1 MNRTGLPL
9 PPLIAALRAGGAV
22 DEALAG
28 LADHLQL
35 TGIRLELADADPL
48 ADLEAGWG
56 TLADAGAGT
65 PEPIPSPYDGVLG
78 RAWLDGPPDA
88 RAEGLAALVA
98 SVQAAHAHLRA
109 DRAEAHLAGLDQAL
123 HGIAGA
129 AASGPILQ
137 LIVERV
143 RELADAQY
151 AALGLVGADGRIA
164 QFITS
169 GIDAEARRRIGS
181 LPEGHGLLGALIHE
195 GQTIRIPDIHADPR
209 RFGFPP
215 NHPEMRAFLGVPITV
230 KGRSVGNLYL
240 TNKRGRAEFSAADQE
255 LVERFALHAGIAFEN
270 ARLAEEVGQLRLIE
284 ERERIGADLHDGVI
298 QRIYGANLFL
308 EDVAELIETRP
319 DEAAARVEEVI
330 EALNRTIE
338 EIRAFIFVLR
348 APGDEAGMAPSLRAL
363 AAEVRLHSGLGV
375 EVTVDESAQLEA
387 GPMRE
392 VLSIAREALSNAA
405 RHAAAS
411 AVEMRLARGSEGW
424 RLEVTDD
431 GIGFDPG
438 AAAAEGHHGLDNM
451 RRRAERLGGTL
462 QVASE
467 PGGGGTRIIVVL
479 PTERERVTTGGTGQ
493 AT

>member
-1 MNRTGLPL
+1 VNRTGLPL

-28 LADHLQL
+28 VADHLHL
-35 TGIRLELADADPL
+35 TGIRVELSGADPL
-48 ADLEAGWG
+48 PDLEAGWG

-65 PEPIPSPYDGVLG
+65 AEPIPSPHDGVLG

-88 RAEGLAALVA
+88 RAAGLAAIVSA
-98 SVQAAHAHLRA
+98 VQAAHAHLRA

-123 HGIAGA
+123 HGIAGV

-137 LIVERV
+137 LIVQRV
-143 RELADAQY
+143 RELAEAQY

-169 GIDAEARRRIGS
+169 GIDAETRRRIGA

-195 GQTIRIPDIHADPR
+195 GHTIRIPDIHADPR

-255 LVERFALHAGIAFEN
+255 LVERFALHAGIAFEH
-270 ARLAEEVGQLRLIE
+270 ARLAEEVAQLRLIE

-308 EDVAELIETRP
+308 EDVAELIGSHPE
-319 DEAAARVEEVI
+319 EAAGKVEEVI

-348 APGDEAGMAPSLRAL
+348 APGDEAGVAPSLRAL
-363 AAEVRLHSGLGV
+363 AAEVRLHSGLDV

-387 GPMRE
+387 APMRE

-411 AVEMRLARGSEGW
+411 AVEMRLAREEEGW
-424 RLEVTDD
+424 RLEVSDD
-431 GIGFDPG
+431 GIGFDPE
-438 AAAAEGHHGLDNM
+438 AALAEGHHGLDNM

-479 PTERERVTTGGTGQ
+479 PTERERATTGGTGQ